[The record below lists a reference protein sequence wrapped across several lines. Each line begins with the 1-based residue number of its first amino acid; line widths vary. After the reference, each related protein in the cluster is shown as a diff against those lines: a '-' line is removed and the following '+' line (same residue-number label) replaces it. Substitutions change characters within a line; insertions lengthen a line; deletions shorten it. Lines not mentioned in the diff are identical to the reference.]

1 MKSPQKYN
9 YIFLVVLAV
18 SIIILF
24 INMVGCNQ
32 IKTVNIE
39 FPFEME
45 DITNIEMYHYSGA
58 PVSAEKKVVV
68 AEDDIKFLYDMFE
81 GLSLVSRDTDDTAV
95 AVTSFR
101 FNLVDGTSYE
111 LIYSY
116 GGVPTGSLKSATSNV
131 EYLTS
136 ADIGSYWSYIN
147 LEAIPVEES
156 ELPK

>member
-1 MKSPQKYN
+1 MKSPKKYN

-81 GLSLVSRDTDDTAV
+81 GLSLVSRETDDTAV

-101 FNLVDGTSYE
+101 FNLVDGYKVYRLQHILFKKRREIKDQIKTR
-111 LIYSY
+111 LNHDH
-116 GGVPTGSLKSATSNV
+116 L
-131 EYLTS
+131 
-136 ADIGSYWSYIN
+136 
-147 LEAIPVEES
+147 
-156 ELPK
+156 

>member
-1 MKSPQKYN
+1 MKSPKKYT

-18 SIIILF
+18 SIITLF
-24 INMVGCNQ
+24 FYMVGYNQ

-45 DITNIEMYHYSGA
+45 DITNIDMYHYSGA
-58 PVSAEKKVVV
+58 PVSAEKKVIV
-68 AEDDIKFLYDMFE
+68 AEEDIKSLYDMFE
-81 GLSLVSRDTDDTAV
+81 GLSLVRRKTDDTAV

-116 GGVPTGSLKSATSNV
+116 AGVPTGSLKSVTSNV

-136 ADIGSYWSYIN
+136 ADIGSYWSN
-147 LEAIPVEES
+147 LDLEAIAVEES

>member
-1 MKSPQKYN
+1 MKSPKKYN

-81 GLSLVSRDTDDTAV
+81 GLSLVSRETDDTAV

-111 LIYSY
+111 LIYGY

>member
-1 MKSPQKYN
+1 MKSPKKYS
-9 YIFLVVLAV
+9 YTFLAVLAV
-18 SIIILF
+18 SIITLF
-24 INMVGCNQ
+24 FHMVGCNQ

-39 FPFEME
+39 FPFERE

-68 AEDDIKFLYDMFE
+68 AEDDIKFLYDMFK
-81 GLSLVSRDTDDTAV
+81 GLSLVRRETDDTAV

-116 GGVPTGSLKSATSNV
+116 VGVPTGSLKSVTSNV

-136 ADIGSYWSYIN
+136 ADIGSYWSNID
-147 LEAIPVEES
+147 LEAVGVEEI